1 MESAKMKITSLR
13 LESTKGNVTAYS
25 LKIDGEL
32 YRYQIFKKGT
42 THSPKV
48 TYIAIESKTELYKVP
63 LNGVTTKDFYCIK
76 GYELP
81 MNLTN
86 PQQTI
91 EQFYK
96 ILMLQ

>member
-1 MESAKMKITSLR
+1 MKITNLR
-13 LESTKGNVTAYS
+13 LESNKGFITTYS
-25 LKIDGEL
+25 LKIDGES
-32 YRYQIFKKGT
+32 YRYQIFKKGE
-42 THSPKV
+42 V
-48 TYIAIESKTELYKVP
+48 IGTYANLKLESKTELYKVP
-63 LNGVTTKDFYCIK
+63 FNGVTTKDFYCIK
-76 GYELP
+76 DQELP